1 LTKVDEELS
10 MNSTTYIP
18 DREANGH
25 SDKATSAGA
34 PSQAS
39 RDIHDFLADVEDLI
53 KATSSLTGEELARAR
68 AKLSQR
74 VAAARE
80 SVEQISEKVTDQV
93 RSTART
99 TDSYVRE
106 HPWQAV
112 GIGAAL
118 GLLLGLALTRRK

>member
-1 LTKVDEELS
+1 MK
-10 MNSTTYIP
+10 STTYIP
-18 DREANGH
+18 DREGNGH
-25 SDKATSAGA
+25 SDKATSGGA
-34 PSQAS
+34 PSHAS
-39 RDIHDFLADVEDLI
+39 REIHDFLADVENLI

>member
-1 LTKVDEELS
+1 MRKVDEES
-10 MNSTTYIP
+10 FMKSTTYIP

-25 SDKATSAGA
+25 SDTATSADP
-34 PSQAS
+34 PSHAS
-39 RDIHDFLADVEDLI
+39 REIHDFLADVEDLI

-68 AKLSQR
+68 AKLNQR

-106 HPWQAV
+106 NPWQAV
-112 GIGAAL
+112 GIGAVL